1 MTFETRAV
9 DIGEA
14 AVVLAEAAAGEHLA
28 VVGGNFST
36 ADVGADLTL
45 SYFDSSTGETRVV
58 ARRTVSPGTDEP
70 LGTKYALAPG
80 DRIEAAASA
89 GVVQGAL
96 TVGAIL
102 VANNPGF
109 RPRGVWQAGV
119 GYDPNDVVSR
129 DGVAY
134 AAINSATD
142 EPPPSPNWMQFGAKG
157 DPGDLTSTATAE
169 LQVGYTTQVH
179 TLSSGP
185 TVVPSFADGAL
196 QALVATTATSI
207 DVPVLGSG
215 VMEIE
220 VDNTGGHGVATTG
233 NFAAVT
239 GVPPAAGIGRL
250 TVTRFTARTYGDWQ

>member
-1 MTFETRAV
+1 MTAMLAIERTEDDTLVALRSMSAMTLP
-9 DIGEA
+9 DGRRIGSP
-14 AVVLAEAAAGEHLA
+14 AAGQVWGEYRLA
-28 VVGGNFST
+28 PVVRHDPVPPHN
-36 ADVGADLTL
+36 D
-45 SYFDSSTGETRVV
+45 
-58 ARRTVSPGTDEP
+58 
-70 LGTKYALAPG
+70 KYALAPG
-80 DRIEAAASA
+80 DRIGVAAST
-89 GVVQGAL
+89 GIVQGAL

-233 NFAAVT
+233 TFAAVT

-250 TVTRFTARTYGDWQ
+250 TVTRFATRTYGDWQ